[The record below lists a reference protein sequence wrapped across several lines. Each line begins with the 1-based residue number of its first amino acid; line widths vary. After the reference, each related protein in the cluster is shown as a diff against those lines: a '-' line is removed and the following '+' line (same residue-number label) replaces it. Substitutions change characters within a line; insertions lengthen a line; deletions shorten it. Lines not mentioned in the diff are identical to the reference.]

1 MKQLVII
8 LCVTGFLFAC
18 QNQAEPPKQEVQEV
32 QQVERQP
39 VDNQEFEKQKEAAEK
54 EGVYISNSDIVGS
67 GKANIIGKNVAIRK
81 GASFS
86 TESLGVFAEN
96 EPVTMI
102 SYQVVQSE
110 GEGILNQP
118 VTLSGKGGNITVA
131 KGKTILIVGTNNANS
146 NLLVAYDDPKKGRF
160 EGEVNASVFQTRIFA
175 VWHQVE
181 RPNGEKGWVLGKD
194 LQPK

>member
-1 MKQLVII
+1 MKQLLTI

-18 QNQAEPPKQEVQEV
+18 QNQPEPPKQEVQ
-32 QQVERQP
+32 QVEGQP
-39 VDNQEFEKQKEAAEK
+39 VDNQELEKQKEAAAK
-54 EGVYISNSDIVGS
+54 EGIYISNSDIVGS
-67 GKANIIGKNVAIRK
+67 GKANIIGKNVAIRS

-96 EPVTMI
+96 EPVSMI
-102 SYQVVQSE
+102 SNQVVQTE

-118 VTLSGKGGNITVA
+118 VTLSGKGGKITIP
-131 KGKTILIVGTNNANS
+131 KGKTILIVGTNNANG
-146 NLLVAYDDPKKGRF
+146 NQQVVYDDPKKGRF

-181 RPNGEKGWVLGKD
+181 RPKGEKGWVLSKD